1 MQRLSLRL
9 RSKIPMVY
17 FHVPCYHTLIRYWG
31 RGTLILRHF
40 RHLWH
45 GLGVR
50 VLNYIVWDLLSIV
63 SSLLKIARALKI
75 ELLRY
80 RRPLDVETLRSLARC
95 LDCLS
100 LCVLTG
106 CKEVCEWVHN
116 VCLRVDVCNRSKICL
131 IQGGMRLLVR
141 W

>member
-1 MQRLSLRL
+1 
-9 RSKIPMVY
+9 MVY
-17 FHVPCYHTLIRYWG
+17 FHVPCYHTLTRYCGGRIRY
-31 RGTLILRHF
+31 F
-40 RHLWH
+40 RQLWH

-50 VLNYIVWDLLSIV
+50 VLDYIVWDLLGIV
-63 SSLLKIARALKI
+63 SSLLEIARALKN

-80 RRPLDVETLRSLARC
+80 QRPLDVETLRILASW

-106 CKEVCEWVHN
+106 CKEVCEWVYD
-116 VCLRVDVCNRSKICL
+116 VSLRVDVCNRSKICL
-131 IQGGMRLLVR
+131 VQGGMRLLAR